1 MTEEHAD
8 LAIEAYDNYGK
19 GRGRK
24 ANLNLGDFSYA
35 LAKATGLPLLFKGND
50 FTQTDLEVA
59 LRPSSLPPQV
69 SLQVFLGENAP
80 ILRLTAPVFLQRLQ
94 VVNADGLPAVRAGRL
109 NCPVGSCHSSSSG
122 SSAGGFGSTSNRRAS
137 PSRAMRTVPPCSRR
151 PKRISSVRGL
161 RTSVWMRR
169 ASGRAP

>member
-1 MTEEHAD
+1 MQVRALLREGRFQVASVTEEHAE

-24 ANLNLGDFSYA
+24 ANLNLGDCFSYA

-69 SLQVFLGENAP
+69 SLQVFLGEDAP

-94 VVNADGLPAVRAGRL
+94 VVTQTG
-109 NCPVGSCHSSSSG
+109 C
-122 SSAGGFGSTSNRRAS
+122 
-137 PSRAMRTVPPCSRR
+137 PPCA
-151 PKRISSVRGL
+151 RG
-161 RTSVWMRR
+161 V
-169 ASGRAP
+169 